1 MCASN
6 RSLDKFEHNRTI
18 SCFECTEVSGEQ
30 SCELL
35 IRNFVY
41 YSVLNIDVCNEAL
54 FNAQFLCVCR
64 LKLNAEP
71 NRLQRDT
78 LPHTFFMMS
87 QNRFKKSKKPTF
99 LSGFQIFQL
108 IATESILKISTFTVN
123 LSNADSVLV
132 NTVDF
137 YQFYSKLINSF
148 ASIFHSL
155 NPNESWKFPLR
166 RKLNGKK
173 ALL

>member
-1 MCASN
+1 MK
-6 RSLDKFEHNRTI
+6 R
-18 SCFECTEVSGEQ
+18 
-30 SCELL
+30 
-35 IRNFVY
+35 
-41 YSVLNIDVCNEAL
+41 
-54 FNAQFLCVCR
+54 FLMHSFFVCR

-173 ALL
+173 GIIIVYGCMYVALISIDTATNYLSLQWNGLFEDSTHLINFPMQSDVQ

>member
-1 MCASN
+1 MFAMK
-6 RSLDKFEHNRTI
+6 R
-18 SCFECTEVSGEQ
+18 
-30 SCELL
+30 
-35 IRNFVY
+35 
-41 YSVLNIDVCNEAL
+41 
-54 FNAQFLCVCR
+54 FLMHSFFVCR

-166 RKLNGKK
+166 ENLMEKRHYYSLWLYVCCAHFYRHRHELFIVAMKWIVWRFHPFNKFSY
-173 ALL
+173 AIRCSIN

>member
-1 MCASN
+1 MFAMK
-6 RSLDKFEHNRTI
+6 RF
-18 SCFECTEVSGEQ
+18 
-30 SCELL
+30 L
-35 IRNFVY
+35 IHSF
-41 YSVLNIDVCNEAL
+41 
-54 FNAQFLCVCR
+54 FVCR

-78 LPHTFFMMS
+78 LLHTFFMMS

-173 ALL
+173 GIIIVYGCMYVALISIDTATNYLSLQWNGLFEDSTHLINFPMQSDFQ